1 MNKISATTLAALTV
15 AGSTLALAPIASA
28 DGTSSGS
35 GNSGSGVFTTTL
47 NPVPTN
53 HVAGSGTAKIELK
66 GNQATVTVDAQGLL
80 GGVPHAQHIHIDGQ
94 GRCPTA
100 ADAGTH
106 NGHKSMS
113 TSDGMKAYGMIG
125 TSLTTSG
132 DNSPTSALAVKRFPM
147 GSSFH
152 YQRTQTVTAKVAD
165 SIRRNN
171 SVIVV
176 HGIDFD
182 GSGKFTNVL
191 GASEL
196 DPKLPQVATA
206 PALCGVMRGQMTGG
220 VAAGSGG
227 TQGLQHTGLMAG
239 GAALLVG
246 GAGYLV
252 TRRRKASDRA

>member
-1 MNKISATTLAALTV
+1 MNKIAAATLAALTV
-15 AGSTLALAPIASA
+15 TGSTLALAPMAAA
-28 DGTSSGS
+28 DGAVAGDSGS
-35 GNSGSGVFTTTL
+35 GTFTTTFT
-47 NPVPTN
+47 PVPTN
-53 HVAGSGTAKIELK
+53 HVTGSGKASIMLK
-66 GNQATVTVDAQGLL
+66 GNQATVTVDVKGLL

-113 TSDGMKAYGMIG
+113 NADGMKAYGMIG

-152 YQRTQTVTAKVAD
+152 YERTQTVTAKVAD
-165 SIRRNN
+165 SIRKGTA
-171 SVIVV
+171 VIVV
-176 HGIDFD
+176 HGIDYD

-196 DPKLPQVATA
+196 DPALPQVATA
-206 PALCGVMRGQMTGG
+206 PALCGVMRARMTGG
-220 VAAGSGG
+220 VAAGAGG
-227 TQGLQHTGLMAG
+227 TQAPQHTGLMAG
-239 GAALLVG
+239 GAALALG

-252 TRRRKASDRA
+252 ISRRKAKGQA